1 MLWSVIRLI
10 FKTSSVIPDFFYVF
24 NLVLSFSTCRQSFKK
39 SVRGNFWARTSLIP
53 LKSLLLPNDSHIV
66 SFFSARDEIL
76 FRLHDNFSDF
86 LARLAGL
93 NPSPCNRQFDF
104 KRICFTSRAEISAWA
119 EICHVTRPYLKWTS
133 MPSEYSND
141 PVLSNQFLRSRGW
154 PLYTG
159 LTVILKAL
167 LNWGSKDNQFHSN
180 TMSWS
185 VGQSL
190 GRSPEHSNTLTVRW

>member
-53 LKSLLLPNDSHIV
+53 LKLLLLPNDSHIV

-93 NPSPCNRQFDF
+93 KTLARFARIISPGL
-104 KRICFTSRAEISAWA
+104 IAPRAES
-119 EICHVTRPYLKWTS
+119 LS
-133 MPSEYSND
+133 M
-141 PVLSNQFLRSRGW
+141 
-154 PLYTG
+154 
-159 LTVILKAL
+159 
-167 LNWGSKDNQFHSN
+167 
-180 TMSWS
+180 
-185 VGQSL
+185 
-190 GRSPEHSNTLTVRW
+190 